1 MNKFKTKNRDWSSF
15 PLAPISEDCG
25 IYIIRNL
32 INGSCYIGSSKN
44 ISKRIRYHLRQ
55 KGSVSVAAAINKYG
69 LENFAAY
76 MLQPCPLE
84 FRFKVETFWI
94 ELVEPEYNRVVFA
107 DGVISYTEESRAKM
121 RKSWETRPP
130 VSEETKRRQS
140 AAHKGRKMSP
150 EAIEKSVSKRRGLKF
165 SEETQFCLWVF
176 HNREQSCFRHSITNQ
191 IPLAWRASWRRCCR
205 HGSRRQQ
212 SRSRIKTLAKR
223 RFIRFR
229 RSRKSGNQVDKS
241 TTGSLPDELTAIRPC
256 RQHTPARSQ
265 LHAGMTNKSAFP

>member
-44 ISKRIRYHLRQ
+44 ISKRIRYHIRQ

-165 SEETQFCLWVF
+165 SEETKAKMSAAHRLENLTPETRKRMSEAQKGKV
-176 HNREQSCFRHSITNQ
+176 
-191 IPLAWRASWRRCCR
+191 
-205 HGSRRQQ
+205 
-212 SRSRIKTLAKR
+212 RSRESIDKATAKIKGLKRTPEQKQNYRTSAIRRWSNPEEREKAIKRATLA
-223 RFIRFR
+223 
-229 RSRKSGNQVDKS
+229 RSAKFQNAP
-241 TTGSLPDELTAIRPC
+241 TTDIE
-256 RQHTPARSQ
+256 Q
-265 LHAGMTNKSAFP
+265 